1 MTIIC
6 GSFCRKKLSSLRF
19 SLGKFSTRSI
29 IYLKLQ
35 LGCMQF
41 HNHLLHYFWT
51 RHSTKQQQWQQQK
64 RRKTCLFTRS
74 VCVCV
79 CARQNRKSSER
90 YSRKQRKKTLFA
102 FLVFSS
108 SRFES
113 GSGRNDIN
121 EKKKKLNSVWLC
133 VCVRLARGL
142 FWLAKDT
149 RPCQKQLEQ
158 QQPKGIERKWT
169 LGVRANQAPALKM
182 VSWEGFPSEQQ
193 CVCGGS
199 SSFNWAIVSR
209 S

>member
-19 SLGKFSTRSI
+19 SLGKFSTRST

-79 CARQNRKSSER
+79 RQNRKSSER
-90 YSRKQRKKTLFA
+90 YSRKQRKKNPFCI
-102 FLVFSS
+102 
-108 SRFES
+108 SRFQQLEVRIRF
-113 GSGRNDIN
+113 GKKRNQR
-121 EKKKKLNSVWLC
+121 KKKKLNSVWLC

-182 VSWEGFPSEQQ
+182 VSWDGFPSELQ
-193 CVCGGS
+193 CVWG
-199 SSFNWAIVSR
+199 FIII
-209 S
+209 